1 MRKLLAV
8 SVVALFA
15 AGPAFAQSTSMQS
28 ANMPSGSTPY
38 TSGAQPYV
46 AGPQPMRPPPG
57 GWPKPVDHGPFTA
70 QANAAYAG
78 GGMIL
83 QGAPGAPAPLPQP
96 NMAPQ

>member
-1 MRKLLAV
+1 MRKFLAV
-8 SVVALFA
+8 SAVALFA
-15 AGPAFAQSTSMQS
+15 AGPVLAQPATTPY
-28 ANMPSGSTPY
+28 ATAPSTPY
-38 TSGAQPYV
+38 AAGTPYV
-46 AGPQPMRPPPG
+46 AGPQPMKPPPG

-83 QGAPGAPAPLPQP
+83 EGAPGAPAPRPQP

>member
-8 SVVALFA
+8 SVAALFA
-15 AGPAFAQSTSMQS
+15 AGPAFAQSASMQ
-28 ANMPSGSTPY
+28 SGSTPY
-38 TSGAQPYV
+38 TTGAQPYV
-46 AGPQPMRPPPG
+46 AGPQPMKPPPG

-70 QANAAYAG
+70 QADAAYAG

-83 QGAPGAPAPLPQP
+83 QGAPGAPPPRPQP